1 MKMIEK
7 SNNKHSYNIYLITY
21 NKSTQTLIIKF
32 NHNTN
37 AIHKINN
44 IEIKLDIPKKY
55 CLDEIIYRLGYE
67 FENSYI
73 DNQLV
78 QPLKKNLIY
87 LKNFLIVSDE
97 FRRDLK
103 IFLSNLNKIH
113 YDYLSNDL
121 ITIHKF
127 KNNLTQNN
135 EENNLINKGK
145 QIRKRDDIKSYWKK
159 LNSKL
164 NINTNETYK
173 SKNSNDTLSSF
184 LNDENSDHLAKIY
197 HNLIHSESMPKLLK
211 VEHLLMIEYNDLIK
225 ERDKYLRFIQE
236 VHQANLN
243 EKLKP
248 ENGYSDSYISKL
260 AMVNIEQY
268 ELEKNKWQTRIDT
281 LKNSQQ
287 RKFRK
292 YITKLYELKE
302 KEDINSKSIEKVK
315 SDILI
320 DEHDLYLILDDQ
332 LTIDNEFLK
341 FKPIATAAETNKKI
355 YRTNSMNSS
364 YLSYK
369 KIEESYTIQLGAQLK
384 SMHNLRLIRCDI
396 LDYCKDR
403 FKAININ
410 SNNQTEFLLNQI
422 EPHSIQTAMSLYS
435 NKLCAVVL
443 LIDCFVGSSKFNNN
457 LNSITFSTQSDQ
469 SENNINNIEISIR
482 NKLNEICITNGS
494 EFHFLSN
501 EQQALVAS
509 EFVQSVN
516 KTIKKDKKENDEML
530 QLNIGDFYLTKHS
543 NLSQAHIIFHL
554 AANDSSNI
562 DINNSNEISTKKNSE
577 LNKSLKN
584 QSLKNSELS
593 SRHPVILGLRNIL
606 KTCINNHIQTL
617 TFPLLLTHEM
627 TEVNSIK
634 VF

>member
-1 MKMIEK
+1 MIEK